1 MPRIVHDML
10 ELLHRLQEFH
20 DRIPVRDF
28 LGKDIAA
35 AQGTEITAATGTF
48 ACGLCQIQEAAVSE
62 IRAFVEMTLIAAGQE
77 TFRPV
82 SFAPVV
88 FLDEPVLLE
97 LKSGCGNFLRPVQID
112 SLRVLLETKETHLF
126 RIMKAVQSWVESDSI
141 LANELPVIATQS
153 VRMKTITQKKKGI
166 AGLFGKKE
174 TVQVPY
180 ITNEIQDFNERLTSA
195 RDWRNN
201 QMEAYADSL
210 RLQNSIWK

>member
-1 MPRIVHDML
+1 MPRIVHDTL

-88 FLDEPVLLE
+88 FLDEPVLL
-97 LKSGCGNFLRPVQID
+97 VHD
-112 SLRVLLETKETHLF
+112 
-126 RIMKAVQSWVESDSI
+126 RI
-141 LANELPVIATQS
+141 
-153 VRMKTITQKKKGI
+153 
-166 AGLFGKKE
+166 
-174 TVQVPY
+174 
-180 ITNEIQDFNERLTSA
+180 
-195 RDWRNN
+195 
-201 QMEAYADSL
+201 
-210 RLQNSIWK
+210 IWKHLHGLYPGTVNGFIFRRRHRVQFRQLDLEGYRNVRILTYDAVVFHGQNRESVFQITGLQYTSHFFLFFLVNALNILRRADR